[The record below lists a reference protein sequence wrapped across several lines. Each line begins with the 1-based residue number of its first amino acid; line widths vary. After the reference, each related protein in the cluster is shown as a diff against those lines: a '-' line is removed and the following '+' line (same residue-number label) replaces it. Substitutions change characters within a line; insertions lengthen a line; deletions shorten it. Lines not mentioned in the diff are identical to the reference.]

1 MDENNILPPGARN
14 SGNITRGDFHL
25 MAMGYTWSQLSAGA
39 IHWTPPATAAA
50 PVPAPA
56 PAPVPPAS
64 APALAREPIPG
75 SCACAPLDLSVGDG
89 WVHAPW
95 EWYDEGEDEED

>member
-1 MDENNILPPGARN
+1 MLPEWPGPLQKHKHNTR
-14 SGNITRGDFHL
+14 SKSKVSRGNFTN
-25 MAMGYTWSQLSAGA
+25 MGNGA
-39 IHWTPPATAAA
+39 IQWTPPEE
-50 PVPAPA
+50 PAPA

-75 SCACAPLDLSVGDG
+75 SCASAPLDLSVGDG
-89 WVHAPW
+89 WVHAEW

>member
-1 MDENNILPPGARN
+1 MDTKNILPQWPGPFQHKHNTR
-14 SGNITRGDFHL
+14 SKSKVSRGNFTL
-25 MAMGYTWSQLSAGA
+25 MANGA
-39 IHWTPPATAAA
+39 IQWTPPEE
-50 PVPAPA
+50 PAPA

-75 SCACAPLDLSVGDG
+75 SCASAPLDLSVGDG
-89 WVHAPW
+89 WVHAEW

>member
-1 MDENNILPPGARN
+1 MDTKNILPPGARTR
-14 SGNITRGDFHL
+14 SNISRGHFNL
-25 MAMGYTWSQLSAGA
+25 MATGA
-39 IHWTPPATAAA
+39 IQWTPPALAAA
-50 PVPAPA
+50 PVSA

-75 SCACAPLDLSVGDG
+75 SCASAPLDLSVGDG
-89 WVHAPW
+89 WVHAEW

>member
-1 MDENNILPPGARN
+1 MDYKNILPPGA
-14 SGNITRGDFHL
+14 TRRPKFNV
-25 MAMGYTWSQLSAGA
+25 
-39 IHWTPPATAAA
+39 AAA
-50 PVPAPA
+50 PVPAPT

-75 SCACAPLDLSVGDG
+75 SCASAPLDLSVGDG